1 MRAGQAGLTAAN
13 STPTLSATWRP
24 HGQGDRHSTGRHTGT
39 PPRPVSCPS
48 PPPGDAFPCTL
59 APQDRP
65 PPPSTPASS
74 SPAQPLPPPCRLL
87 RCCLH
92 PNSLGRL
99 WEAPPPTDCWL
110 HPVGSSRSSSS
121 KGAWTG
127 ASPRSLREALQTA
140 GSEGCCS
147 PGKDLGPKPPPGP
160 TAAPAPQQGLR
171 LTGADAPRSG
181 PTKRKLH
188 CSQRNVPKPPYLFA
202 VGDKCDLDT
211 VQRGDPLQKRPSRD
225 FISGPTSRA
234 PDRSSLLYFLK
245 LKAWVTFFRYQP
257 GHTDS
262 LS

>member
-127 ASPRSLREALQTA
+127 ASPRSRQL
-140 GSEGCCS
+140 
-147 PGKDLGPKPPPGP
+147 P
-160 TAAPAPQQGLR
+160 TAAREHRSAEHAVSRTAAWPWPPRHGSRPPPWAGQLAQAPL
-171 LTGADAPRSG
+171 LLPSSHA
-181 PTKRKLH
+181 
-188 CSQRNVPKPPYLFA
+188 VP
-202 VGDKCDLDT
+202 
-211 VQRGDPLQKRPSRD
+211 QENR
-225 FISGPTSRA
+225 
-234 PDRSSLLYFLK
+234 
-245 LKAWVTFFRYQP
+245 
-257 GHTDS
+257 
-262 LS
+262 